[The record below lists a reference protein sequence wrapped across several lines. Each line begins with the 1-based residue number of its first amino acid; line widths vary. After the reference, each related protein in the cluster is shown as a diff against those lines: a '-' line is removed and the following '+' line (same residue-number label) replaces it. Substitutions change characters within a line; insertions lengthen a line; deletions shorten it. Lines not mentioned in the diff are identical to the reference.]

1 MFDDQIVAHATR
13 RTFCRTS
20 VQAALGLPLLSLAQA
35 PATQWTELI
44 ADLEKRLPLLLSK
57 APTVPAVSMALVA
70 DGKLLWR
77 GAYGVTDVTSKAPV
91 DHGTVFEAGSV
102 SKTVFA
108 YMVLKLC
115 EKKVLDLDTPLTRYT
130 KDRFISG
137 DDRLDQITTRHI
149 LSHTSGFQNW
159 RSQSDHL
166 KIGFTPGERWNYSG
180 EGYSYLQSVVTHLI
194 GHVNQK
200 NCRTFEDGV
209 KVCATD
215 FDALMKTNLLVPFQM
230 SSSGYL
236 YRPGMARP
244 HNEKGVMLANRKA
257 TPVDAARYGSA
268 GGLHTTPTDYA
279 KFLIEIVNPKPAD
292 SSRLSAKSLTEMV
305 RPQVKIKESL
315 SWGLGWAIEHKKTGG
330 DLIGHSGDNPGF
342 KALTAA
348 SISKKTGFVI
358 FTNGDR
364 GFEEIITSVVT
375 SEPMQRFLSVT
386 LEA

>member
-1 MFDDQIVAHATR
+1 
-13 RTFCRTS
+13 
-20 VQAALGLPLLSLAQA
+20 
-35 PATQWTELI
+35 
-44 ADLEKRLPLLLSK
+44 
-57 APTVPAVSMALVA
+57 
-70 DGKLLWR
+70 
-77 GAYGVTDVTSKAPV
+77 
-91 DHGTVFEAGSV
+91 
-102 SKTVFA
+102 
-108 YMVLKLC
+108 
-115 EKKVLDLDTPLTRYT
+115 
-130 KDRFISG
+130 
-137 DDRLDQITTRHI
+137 
-149 LSHTSGFQNW
+149 
-159 RSQSDHL
+159 
-166 KIGFTPGERWNYSG
+166 
-180 EGYSYLQSVVTHLI
+180 
-194 GHVNQK
+194 
-200 NCRTFEDGV
+200 
-209 KVCATD
+209 
-215 FDALMKTNLLVPFQM
+215 MKSNLLVPFQM

-257 TPVDAARYGSA
+257 TAVDAARYGSA

-315 SWGLGWAIEHKKTGG
+315 SWGLGWAIEHKKAGG

>member
-1 MFDDQIVAHATR
+1 
-13 RTFCRTS
+13 
-20 VQAALGLPLLSLAQA
+20 
-35 PATQWTELI
+35 
-44 ADLEKRLPLLLSK
+44 
-57 APTVPAVSMALVA
+57 
-70 DGKLLWR
+70 
-77 GAYGVTDVTSKAPV
+77 
-91 DHGTVFEAGSV
+91 
-102 SKTVFA
+102 
-108 YMVLKLC
+108 MVLKLC

-137 DDRLDQITTRHI
+137 DDRLDLITARHI

-159 RSQSDHL
+159 RSQTDHL

-194 GHVNQK
+194 GHVYQK
-200 NCRTFEDGV
+200 HCGTFEDDV

-279 KFLIEIVNPKPAD
+279 TFLIEIVNPKPAD

-305 RPQVKIKESL
+305 RPQVKIKDSL
-315 SWGLGWAIEHKKTGG
+315 SWGLGWAIEHKNTGG
-330 DLIGHSGDNPGF
+330 DVISHSGDNPGF

-358 FTNGDR
+358 FTNGDG
-364 GFEEIITSVVT
+364 GFEEIITNVVT
-375 SEPMQRFLSVT
+375 SEPMQRFLPVT